1 MTIRSRL
8 CCANFDQIVRHNPY
22 SCLLR
27 QVGIMFHEHV
37 FKVIVEKLDR
47 DHLPHDISK
56 QEGDNDLASRDLLTP
71 IAQRLHGILGFEG
84 NMLSLEEVVEHLG
97 C

>member
-8 CCANFDQIVRHNPY
+8 CCANFDQIIRHNPY

-84 NMLSLEEVVEHLG
+84 NMLSSEEVFGHLG